1 MKESWSETWNEEI
14 RRRCGVVGIA
24 EKMREAR
31 LGWCGHVIREMKESW
46 SNILWNEEIKRC
58 GVADMIDTAEMMY
71 TTLDHFNT

>member
-1 MKESWSETWNEEI
+1 MK
-14 RRRCGVVGIA
+14 RRRRGGVVGIA

-31 LGWCGHVIREMKESW
+31 LRWCGHVIREMKESW

-71 TTLDHFNT
+71 TTLDNFNT

>member
-1 MKESWSETWNEEI
+1 M
-14 RRRCGVVGIA
+14 V
-24 EKMREAR
+24 
-31 LGWCGHVIREMKESW
+31 HVIREMKESW